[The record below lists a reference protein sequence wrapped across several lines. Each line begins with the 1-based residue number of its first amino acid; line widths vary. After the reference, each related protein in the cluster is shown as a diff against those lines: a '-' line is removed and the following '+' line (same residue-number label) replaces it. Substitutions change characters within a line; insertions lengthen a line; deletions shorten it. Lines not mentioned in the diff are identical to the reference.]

1 VKAIMDNS
9 EKHSEYRVEDIVV
22 SERTGFTMGSSN
34 EAVTL
39 EYEAE
44 TLDSRLDLIYQ
55 EAI

>member
-1 VKAIMDNS
+1 MDNS
-9 EKHSEYRVEDIVV
+9 EKDSEYRVEDIVV

-44 TLDSRLDLIYQ
+44 TLDRGSGSSFSVVLSWK
-55 EAI
+55 